1 MVSVTSRA
9 TGSAGKSDLKLSAKG
24 APCMERHH
32 FDGARARQREL
43 GRTNRPTWGGYPG
56 RNLLS
61 MNDER
66 PLARA
71 VAQMNPQE
79 SSTGGQRRLKN
90 YILSNAA

>member
-1 MVSVTSRA
+1 
-9 TGSAGKSDLKLSAKG
+9 LSAKG

-56 RNLLS
+56 RNVLS

-66 PLARA
+66 PLAPA